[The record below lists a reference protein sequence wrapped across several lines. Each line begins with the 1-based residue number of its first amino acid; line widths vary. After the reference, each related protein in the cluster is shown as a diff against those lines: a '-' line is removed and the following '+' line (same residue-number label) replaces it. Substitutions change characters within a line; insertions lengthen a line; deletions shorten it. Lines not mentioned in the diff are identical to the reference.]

1 MKNLITQLEE
11 IIEEEEIEN
20 VNFEKI
26 KKNNKKTKQKEKE
39 KNKQTI

>member
-39 KNKQTI
+39 KK

>member
-11 IIEEEEIEN
+11 IIEEEENETM
-20 VNFEKI
+20 NFEKI

-39 KNKQTI
+39 KK